1 MPTPSPVLR
10 MGVALRLRALIWGVA
25 PHLST
30 GDWQEAARRC
40 RALQASFCDSL
51 AL

>member
-10 MGVALRLRALIWGVA
+10 MRVVLGQRAQIWGVA

-40 RALQASFCDSL
+40 SALQASFCDSL